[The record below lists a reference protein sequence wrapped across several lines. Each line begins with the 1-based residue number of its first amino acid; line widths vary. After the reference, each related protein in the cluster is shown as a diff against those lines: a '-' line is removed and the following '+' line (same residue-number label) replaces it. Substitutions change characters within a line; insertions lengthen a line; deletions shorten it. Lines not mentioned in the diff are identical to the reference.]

1 MVHKLFKG
9 DNPAVHMMFK
19 ELYDAIFKGSMLESA
34 FEAVDSM
41 HDQARTMYDTSLI
54 CLVEN
59 NDELAE
65 DISRE
70 DRVINVA
77 VREVRRQILEYLA
90 VNSSP
95 DISSSLV
102 LTGIVIDYERIGDYC
117 KNIAQLGLLYPA
129 KLEPSLYFNLFKKMN
144 DNITAM
150 FDLTLRSLKE
160 SDTKAA
166 KKVMKMHVTTKKLHT
181 DIVSK
186 FKNGKDINIQ
196 TAIVY
201 ALLTEYLRRI
211 SAHLQNIASTVVQP
225 FDRVGFDKEK
235 A

>member
-1 MVHKLFKG
+1 MI
-9 DNPAVHMMFK
+9 FK
-19 ELYDAIFKGSMLESA
+19 ELYDAIFKGSMLKSA
-34 FEAVDSM
+34 FEAVDRM
-41 HDQARTMYDTSLI
+41 HDQAKTMYETSI
-54 CLVEN
+54 TCLVEN
-59 NDELAE
+59 NNELAR
-65 DISRE
+65 DIGRE

-90 VNSSP
+90 INSSP
-95 DISSSLV
+95 DLSASLE

-117 KNIAQLGLLYPA
+117 KNIAQLGLMYPA
-129 KLEPSLYFNLFKKMN
+129 KLEPSSYFDIFKKMD

-150 FDLTLRSLKE
+150 FDFTVQSLKE
-160 SDTKAA
+160 SDTEAA
-166 KKVMKMHVTTKKLHT
+166 RSVMKMHVTTKSLHR

-186 FKNGKDINIQ
+186 LNKGEDITVQ

-235 A
+235 LNQ